1 MTHKTGRWS
10 LIASI
15 RRPEAH
21 QELWRLAAPMMLSN
35 LSIAT
40 LGLVDTAVI
49 GHLDDE
55 SNLAGI
61 AIATVIFDFLYWG
74 VTFLRMGTTGVVA
87 QVHGARDVQRM
98 VSTLRDAML
107 VALTIAAGILL
118 FRQEII
124 GFALN
129 IIHSSEQSA
138 THAAHFFAIKIWGAP
153 GVLATMVFIG
163 WLIGMQN
170 ARSAMWLAA
179 LPCVLHAGLDIVLVT
194 YLNLGIAGAGYAAF
208 ATAYFSAGLGLWLV
222 SRELGRYDKPVSIG
236 WQWSQMRQLLSL
248 NSNILVRT
256 LSLIATFAFFT
267 HQGSR
272 QGDTVLAANAVLL
285 NFQMLTALA
294 LDGFANAL
302 EALVGAS
309 IGASNRLRFVH
320 VVSVGALWS
329 LLFATLF
336 VALYLLFGHYLIALL
351 TSISAVRMQAERY
364 LIWAAISP
372 LVSVWCFLFDGIFIG
387 ATKGREMRN
396 SMIFSTFF
404 VFAPAWYV
412 LQHFGNNGLWLA
424 LLLFFAARGVSMGWY
439 FFAIDKRGGFVPSG
453 E

>member
-1 MTHKTGRWS
+1 MTYKTGSES

-15 RRPEAH
+15 RQPKAH
-21 QELWRLAAPMMLSN
+21 RELWQLAAPMMLSN
-35 LSIAT
+35 ISIAT

-49 GHLDDE
+49 GHLDDA

-61 AIATVIFDFLYWG
+61 AIAAVIFDFLYWG

-87 QVHGARDVQRM
+87 QVHGAGDVRRM
-98 VSTLRDAML
+98 LSTLRDAML
-107 VALTIAAGILL
+107 VALTIAIGMLL

-124 GFALN
+124 SFALN

-138 THAAHFFAIKIWGAP
+138 SHAAQFFAIKIWGAP
-153 GVLATMVFIG
+153 GVLVTMVFIG

-179 LPCVLHAGLDIVLVT
+179 LPCALHAALDIALVS
-194 YLNLGIAGAGYAAF
+194 YLKLGIAGAGYAAL

-222 SRELGRYDKPVSIG
+222 SRELARYKKPVRIG
-236 WQWSQMRQLLSL
+236 WQWSQIRQLLTL

-256 LSLIATFAFFT
+256 LCLIATFAFFT
-267 HQGSR
+267 HQGAR

-309 IGASNRLRFVH
+309 IGASNRLKFVQ
-320 VVSVGALWS
+320 VVSVGALWAF
-329 LLFATLF
+329 LFAMVF
-336 VALYLLFGHYLIALL
+336 VALYLLFGHSLIALL
-351 TSISAVRMQAERY
+351 TSISAVRTQAERY
-364 LIWAAISP
+364 LVWAAISP

-396 SMIFSTFF
+396 SMIFSSFL

-412 LQHFGNNGLWLA
+412 LQHFGNHGLWFA
-424 LLLFFAARGVSMGWY
+424 FLLFFAARGVSMGWY
-439 FFAIDKRGGFVPSG
+439 FFAIDRRAGFIRAT

>member
-1 MTHKTGRWS
+1 MKTKTDHWS

-15 RRPEAH
+15 RQPSAH
-21 QELWRLAAPMMLSN
+21 RSLWHLAAPMMLSN
-35 LSIAT
+35 ISIAT

-49 GHLDDE
+49 GHLSDA
-55 SNLAGI
+55 SCLGGI
-61 AIATVIFDFLYWG
+61 AIAAVVFDFLYWG

-87 QVHGARDVQRM
+87 QVHGARDVRRM
-98 VSTLRDAML
+98 VSTLRDAMI
-107 VALTIAAGILL
+107 VALSIAAAILF

-129 IIHSSEQSA
+129 VIHSSEQSA
-138 THAAHFFAIKIWGAP
+138 IHAAHFFSIKIWGAP

-179 LPCVLHAGLDIVLVT
+179 LPCILHAGLDVAFVT
-194 YLNLGIAGAGYAAF
+194 HLKLGVAGAGYAAV
-208 ATAYFSAGLGLWLV
+208 ATAYFSAGLGLMLV
-222 SRELGRYDKPVSIG
+222 NRELSRYEKPLSIG
-236 WQWSQMRQLLSL
+236 WQWSQIRQLLSL
-248 NSNILVRT
+248 NSNILIRT
-256 LSLIATFAFFT
+256 LCLIATFAFFT
-267 HQGSR
+267 HQGAR

-302 EALVGAS
+302 EALVGAA
-309 IGASNRLRFVH
+309 IGASNRRKFVQ

-336 VALYLLFGHYLIALL
+336 MVLYLLFGHYLIALL

-396 SMIFSTFF
+396 SMIFSSFF
-404 VFAPAWYV
+404 VFAPAWVV
-412 LQHFGNNGLWLA
+412 LERLENNGLWLA
-424 LLLFFAARGVSMGWY
+424 FLLFFAARGLSMGWY
-439 FFAIDKRGGFVPSG
+439 FVAIDRRGGFVPASG
-453 E
+453 